1 MLILFP
7 LLTRK
12 TSARRF
18 WDPRPVLTVKWQAY
32 GLREDGSGVSDFP
45 CAYNTFILA
54 YVLLLHTMPLL
65 FAEVRLNPRLSLE
78 PRLSRVY
85 HLRLIPPW

>member
-1 MLILFP
+1 MAFVKMAPELVTFP
-7 LLTRK
+7 
-12 TSARRF
+12 
-18 WDPRPVLTVKWQAY
+18 Y
-32 GLREDGSGVSDFP
+32 
-45 CAYNTFILA
+45 AYNTFILA
-54 YVLLLHTMPLL
+54 YVLLFHTMPLL